1 MKIIYF
7 KYFKIFLLIVLFI
20 FILVSFYFL
29 KFIDNNSE
37 IYNVKLLK
45 SSKRTLKLLM
55 PSKKCLSSYPT
66 VYFQSK
72 FRNNSNYK
80 LISNT
85 KNDAKI
91 KNYSLSYFLNNGV
104 YEVYRKY
111 FKRSGLIRSKI
122 NYGNDNL
129 ILIKTNKVKKN
140 NSLSNYIKIYQYIN
154 GDYLFQKDT
163 LYKNYRSMK
172 NVFGDDFNYM
182 PETYYYPSDKEDII
196 KNKFKDYNF
205 DLEDLWLIKPTN
217 QSGGQGI
224 KFFKSLNEIKYK
236 DFVITKY
243 ITNIDLI
250 NNRKYDLRLYA
261 LITGLKPLRIYF
273 NKEGLI
279 RIAVEKYSLDI
290 SSINNKFMHLANT
303 DINKYNKK
311 YVYPKHANDESANI
325 WSIATYQK
333 YLNKNKIDWNNI
345 LSKIKDIIIK
355 TIISAH
361 GKLFNGLIKN
371 NLNDRSF
378 FNLLGFDILITDKF
392 EPILLEVNNSPS
404 MFIYDKVDI
413 GIKTNLLTDILN
425 IVGIYPFTKEMSK
438 PKNERADSHDDTIEL
453 VNNALCELS
462 RPRGDLELIFP
473 LKDNINI
480 YKKYFYYTI
489 HENEL
494 FWNEISK
501 KKVI

>member
-7 KYFKIFLLIVLFI
+7 KYYKILLLVFI
-20 FILVSFYFL
+20 MLILVSFFNL
-29 KFIDNNSE
+29 KFIDNNNE

-45 SSKRTLKLLM
+45 FSKRTLKLLM
-55 PSKKCLSSYPT
+55 PSKKCRSSFPT

-72 FRNNSNYK
+72 FRNISNYK

-85 KNDAKI
+85 KNGDKI
-91 KNYSLSYFLNNGV
+91 NNYSLSYFLDNGA
-104 YEVYRKY
+104 YNAFRKY
-111 FKRSGLIRSKI
+111 FKSSGLIRSKI
-122 NYGNDNL
+122 NYGNDSL
-129 ILIKTNKVKKN
+129 ILAKTNKVKKN

-154 GDYLFQKDT
+154 GDFLFQKDT

-172 NVFGDDFNYM
+172 NIFGDDFNYM

-205 DLEDLWLIKPTN
+205 DLKDLWLIKPTN
-217 QSGGQGI
+217 KCGGKGI
-224 KFFKSLNEIKYK
+224 KFFKSLKEIKYK

-243 ITNIDLI
+243 ISNINLI
-250 NNRKYDLRLYA
+250 NNKKYDLRLYA

-273 NKEGLI
+273 NREGLI
-279 RIAVEKYSLDI
+279 RITVTEYSLNI

-303 DINKYNKK
+303 DINKFNKK

-325 WSIATYQK
+325 WSLATYKK
-333 YLNKNKIDWNNI
+333 YLNKNNIDWNSI
-345 LSKIKDIIIK
+345 LNKIKDIIIK
-355 TIISAH
+355 TIISAYV
-361 GKLFNGLIKN
+361 KLVNGLIKN

-378 FNLLGFDILITDKF
+378 YNLLGFDILITDKF

-413 GIKTNLLTDILN
+413 GIKTNLLIDILN
-425 IVGIYPFTKEMSK
+425 IVGIYPFTKEMAK
-438 PKNERADSHDDTIEL
+438 HKNERADSYDDAIES

-480 YKKYFYYTI
+480 YKKYFNYTI

-494 FWNEISK
+494 FWNEINK
-501 KKVI
+501 